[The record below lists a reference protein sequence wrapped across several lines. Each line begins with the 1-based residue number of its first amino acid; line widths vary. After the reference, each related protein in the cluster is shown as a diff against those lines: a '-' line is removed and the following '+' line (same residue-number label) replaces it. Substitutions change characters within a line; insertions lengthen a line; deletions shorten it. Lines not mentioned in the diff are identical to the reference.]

1 MVSSIVYG
9 IFLERYSKFM
19 VMTVMFSLGC
29 VGSFLFCFVTS
40 EMNPLNGIAFTSMII
55 LGLGMGG
62 LLTSALFLINKYAI
76 VNHRGYISGLAN
88 FFSVVGI
95 ACISAVGYV
104 VKSYDALAFLVF
116 GVFNLI
122 GLGLLGYCY
131 FNHKKNIIKNI
142 DPLI

>member
-1 MVSSIVYG
+1 MSGTCYTAVMVSSIVYG
-9 IFLERYSKFM
+9 IFLERYSKFI

-29 VGSFLFCFVTS
+29 LGSFLFCFITS

-95 ACISAVGYV
+95 ACISAVGYAV
-104 VKSYDALAFLVF
+104 NFWPDKKFFSFIFMLFYFIYLLFFLLKSF
-116 GVFNLI
+116 
-122 GLGLLGYCY
+122 
-131 FNHKKNIIKNI
+131 
-142 DPLI
+142 

>member
-29 VGSFLFCFVTS
+29 IGSFLFCFITS
-40 EMNPLNGIAFTSMII
+40 GMSPLNGIAFTSMVI

-62 LLTSALFLINKYAI
+62 LLTSALFLINKYAV

-104 VKSYDALAFLVF
+104 V
-116 GVFNLI
+116 N
-122 GLGLLGYCY
+122 
-131 FNHKKNIIKNI
+131 KKNKKIFFYIKKLFE
-142 DPLI
+142 LIS